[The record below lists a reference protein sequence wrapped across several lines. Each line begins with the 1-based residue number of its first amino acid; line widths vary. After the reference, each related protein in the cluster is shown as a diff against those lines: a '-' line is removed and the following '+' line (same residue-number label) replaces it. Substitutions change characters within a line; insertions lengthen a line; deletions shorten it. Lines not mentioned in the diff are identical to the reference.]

1 MAAAD
6 RQGEGCGVPL
16 TPRPVRPSHHAVCL
30 VQVRTDATKRMVF
43 AQAPRVLTLQMKVRA
58 RMWLYY

>member
-1 MAAAD
+1 M
-6 RQGEGCGVPL
+6 PL
-16 TPRPVRPSHHAVCL
+16 TPLPVRPSHHAVYL

-58 RMWLYY
+58 RMWVYYSRAAG